1 MAAKPKLHREPNIDL
16 LADRIADLRSVL
28 QQENPV
34 HLAQRTGAQYHQT
47 SEGKGEFRLS
57 WWEQELILSF
67 PEFEVKQASSGESL
81 LTYQQAMLLYYFT
94 TSDGTPPAG
103 KWISFSE
110 LPDGRFYHTAF
121 QGYTG
126 KAVAQAYGNDL
137 VAFRR
142 AAERQG
148 GLSRAFGD
156 AAYAFQ
162 AMPRVSL
169 LVVYWQGDEDFTP
182 VCQILFDA
190 AASHHLPTDACAVLG
205 NSLAKILI
213 KKSSLT
219 ISGNQE

>member
-148 GLSRAFGD
+148 GLSRHLYYHSRPCGRNGTQHFYWRRQPDNPQPGGWRGD
-156 AAYAFQ
+156 SRY
-162 AMPRVSL
+162 PERKDS
-169 LVVYWQGDEDFTP
+169 E
-182 VCQILFDA
+182 
-190 AASHHLPTDACAVLG
+190 
-205 NSLAKILI
+205 
-213 KKSSLT
+213 
-219 ISGNQE
+219 